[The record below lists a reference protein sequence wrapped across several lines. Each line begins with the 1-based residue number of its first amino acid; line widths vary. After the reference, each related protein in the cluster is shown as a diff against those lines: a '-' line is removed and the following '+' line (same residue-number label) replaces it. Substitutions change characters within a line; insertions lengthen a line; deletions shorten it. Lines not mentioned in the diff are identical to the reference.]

1 MSIFLKKC
9 FGLPKRFVCL
19 MVARAHTGL
28 DIAVVA
34 GGVESQHFIRCH
46 IHSGKNHIEIFR
58 FTGGIRQVESALPA

>member
-1 MSIFLKKC
+1 MSIFFKKS
-9 FGLPKRFVCL
+9 FGQPKRFVFM

-46 IHSGKNHIEIFR
+46 IHSGKNHIEILR
-58 FTGGIRQVESALPA
+58 FTGGICKVKAALPA